1 MRSIL
6 GLLIGLYLTCALV
19 VAGGGVYGFV
29 THQNSRHYDCGA
41 AAPNWITFVL
51 IRAAI
56 WPKAY
61 YDDMK
66 KTAELTNERELRARR
81 FIEQHKHQ

>member
-29 THQNSRHYDCGA
+29 THQNGRQYDCGA
-41 AAPNWITFVL
+41 GKPDWIPFVL
-51 IRAAI
+51 MRAAI

-61 YDDMK
+61 YDDMN
-66 KTAELTNERELRARR
+66 KTPELMDWLVVKYDPFPSACL
-81 FIEQHKHQ
+81 